1 MQLRKACNH
10 PYLFEGVEDQN
21 LPELG
26 EHLINNSSKMRILDK
41 LLAKLYEKSQVLIF
55 SQMTKTLDI
64 IEDYCVYRG
73 YSYCRIDG
81 NTSLE
86 DRELFIQEFTMKG
99 SKHFIFLLSTR
110 AGGLGLNLMSA
121 DTVILYD
128 SDWNPQVDLQAMDRV
143 HRIGQTKPVLIYRL
157 ICENTIEERIV
168 ERQAMRLKLDS
179 LVIQQGRVSNK
190 DNFSKEEM
198 KEMIQ
203 YGADKIFKPGDDF
216 KDEDIDYLLERGE
229 KETNDFMHKAE
240 IQANKKVNLLLDM
253 NFNSTDLYKFED
265 EDYLKKRK
273 EETDRF
279 LSQAMADE
287 MENDLKLNRRDKIK
301 LPNYNVDQNFDQLLN
316 GPKNFGKKKLRAAK
330 VPFFHFYDNKER
342 LYELKTKQI
351 LYFSDMSKK
360 LPEKFDE
367 DMTINEGL
375 TEEEMKELSD
385 ILATGCPT
393 WEKKEYDTFII
404 GLDKHGRIAYK
415 EIAEEIESKTPE
427 EVEAYIQLFFDRALD
442 LPDCAR
448 VIKNLEKKEKIEK
461 QKENASKLIS
471 KKIGNEVNYENIRIY
486 YPPSSNR
493 NNEYSSDEDQYLVYL
508 AYQYG
513 YGN

>member
-1 MQLRKACNH
+1 
-10 PYLFEGVEDQN
+10 
-21 LPELG
+21 
-26 EHLINNSSKMRILDK
+26 
-41 LLAKLYEKSQVLIF
+41 
-55 SQMTKTLDI
+55 
-64 IEDYCVYRG
+64 
-73 YSYCRIDG
+73 
-81 NTSLE
+81 
-86 DRELFIQEFTMKG
+86 
-99 SKHFIFLLSTR
+99 
-110 AGGLGLNLMSA
+110 
-121 DTVILYD
+121 
-128 SDWNPQVDLQAMDRV
+128 
-143 HRIGQTKPVLIYRL
+143 
-157 ICENTIEERIV
+157 
-168 ERQAMRLKLDS
+168 
-179 LVIQQGRVSNK
+179 
-190 DNFSKEEM
+190 
-198 KEMIQ
+198 
-203 YGADKIFKPGDDF
+203 
-216 KDEDIDYLLERGE
+216 
-229 KETNDFMHKAE
+229 MHKAE

-427 EVEAYIQLFFDRALD
+427 EVEAYIQLFFVRALD